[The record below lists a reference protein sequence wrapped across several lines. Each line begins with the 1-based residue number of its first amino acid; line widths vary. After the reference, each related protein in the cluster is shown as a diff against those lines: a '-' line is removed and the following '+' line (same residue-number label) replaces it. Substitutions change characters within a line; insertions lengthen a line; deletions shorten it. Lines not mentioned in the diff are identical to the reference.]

1 MLNAFITNLGKYNEG
16 ELIGEW
22 ISFPISDEELEAV
35 KQRIGIN
42 ERYEEWFFT
51 DYESDVYP
59 MDKLGEYESIES
71 LNAIAEKIEELDN
84 NNQLEELEAALDF
97 YGWDEAVEKV
107 EAGEVYQIGDDDT
120 CNFDANVGYA
130 EVDSC
135 GGVDQLSRETLERYF
150 DYESF
155 GRDCRLEGYSHYT
168 GLNGKLYRMD
178 A

>member
-16 ELIGEW
+16 YLIGEW
-22 ISFPISDEELEAV
+22 ISLPISEEELESV

-42 ERYEEWFFT
+42 DLYEEWFFT
-51 DYESDVYP
+51 DYESDIYP
-59 MDKLGEYESIES
+59 ISKLGEYTSIES
-71 LNAIAEKIEELDN
+71 LNAIAEKLEELESN
-84 NNQLEELEAALDF
+84 GQLEELEAALDF
-97 YGWDEAVEKV
+97 YDWDEAIEKV
-107 EAGEVYQIGDDDT
+107 ENGEVYQIGEDDT

-135 GGVDQLSRETLERYF
+135 GGVDQLPREILERYF

-155 GRDCRLEGYSHYT
+155 GRDCKLEGYSHYT
-168 GLNGKLYRMD
+168 GKNGNLYRMD